1 MLDNLNVEIHY
12 LRRARRGTIR
22 ILPNSVVKVTV
33 PFGVRDSEIKKL
45 LLTKADWILKKQK
58 ALEQV
63 QNQRKI
69 SFVAGQ
75 QLPFLGE
82 QLQLK
87 IIEGYG
93 QIVKNDNFLIV
104 PVPKSEDET
113 EKYVKVA
120 LAKWYK
126 LKAVEKIEES
136 TAHYCSL
143 LGLKFKSISIKNYK
157 SRWGA
162 CSSKGDLIFNWQI
175 ITFNQNLFNYV
186 VAHEVC
192 HLKEM
197 NHSKKFYQLLDQLG
211 FNKKDIRLQMRY
223 LRNLF

>member
-33 PFGVRDSEIKKL
+33 PFGVRESEIKKFL
-45 LLTKADWILKKQK
+45 LAKADWIFKKQK
-58 ALEQV
+58 SLEQI

-69 SFVAGQ
+69 SFVSGEL
-75 QLPFLGE
+75 LPFLGQ

-93 QIVKNDNFLIV
+93 PAVKNDKFLIV
-104 PVPKSEDET
+104 PVPNTEDEV
-113 EKYVKVA
+113 EKHVKVA
-120 LAKWYK
+120 LVKWYK
-126 LKAVEKIEES
+126 LQAVQKIEES

-143 LGLKFKSISIKNYK
+143 LGFKFKSISIKNYK

-197 NHSKKFYQLLDQLG
+197 NHSKKFYQLLDHLG
-211 FNKKDIRLQMRY
+211 FNKKDIRSQMRY
-223 LRNLF
+223 LRNIF